1 MSAEDKINP
10 ISELCD
16 TLNIPELMVI
26 RDIVN
31 EKRQGKLEDAK
42 IAVLAEMR
50 AKIEQLGLTY
60 EDVMGTGPR
69 RTRSKLPPKC

>member
-1 MSAEDKINP
+1 
-10 ISELCD
+10 
-16 TLNIPELMVI
+16 MVI

-60 EDVMGTGPR
+60 EDIVLN
-69 RTRSKLPPKC
+69 RSRSV